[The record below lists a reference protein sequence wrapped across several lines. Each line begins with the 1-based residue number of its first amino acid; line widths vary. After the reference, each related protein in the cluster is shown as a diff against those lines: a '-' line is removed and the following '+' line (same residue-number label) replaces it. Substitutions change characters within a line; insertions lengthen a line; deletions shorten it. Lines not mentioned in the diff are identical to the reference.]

1 VKNRGAVDVLLNLII
16 YGMIAIVLL
25 CLYFAYI
32 KRDRIIT
39 EKYPVT
45 APSGNEYRVQIG
57 YSGNTGKHYCN
68 ILSRRDKNLFGLEW
82 KCVESEII
90 THFFTDDE
98 YDFSRIV
105 SKIILSYE
113 RRIQRN
119 AAQQLQNE
127 QELIVKEMEAFE
139 AWDGKV
145 KEEPEDFSI

>member
-1 VKNRGAVDVLLNLII
+1 MLLNFII

-25 CLYFAYI
+25 SLYFAYI

-39 EKYPVT
+39 DKYPII

-57 YSGNTGKHYCN
+57 YSGNTGKYYCN
-68 ILSRRDKNLFGLEW
+68 ILNRRDKNLFGLEW
-82 KCVESEII
+82 KCVESEFIS
-90 THFFTDDE
+90 HFFASDE
-98 YDFSRIV
+98 YDLSKIV

-119 AAQQLQNE
+119 AAQQLQNQ
-127 QELIVKEMEAFE
+127 QELIAKETEAFE